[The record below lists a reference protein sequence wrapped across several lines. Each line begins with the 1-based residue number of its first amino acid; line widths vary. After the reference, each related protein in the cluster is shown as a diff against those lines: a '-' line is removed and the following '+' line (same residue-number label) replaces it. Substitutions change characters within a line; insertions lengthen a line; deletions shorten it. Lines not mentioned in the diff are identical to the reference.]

1 VHIESLRLDDRL
13 KVDWQVEVDPDSVRI
28 PLLTLQPLLENAIYH
43 GIQPLPEG
51 GEVVVCIK
59 IEDRKLIATISNP
72 LPDSDYSHEPS
83 NRMALDNIKRRLEA
97 IYGSEASLVPVRGE
111 QIFTTTI
118 SYPLG
123 RLSQFYWLAA
133 PLRPCLVCLNDASDE
148 VFVLGR

>member
-1 VHIESLRLDDRL
+1 M
-13 KVDWQVEVDPDSVRI
+13 EVDPDSVRI

-59 IEDRKLIATISNP
+59 VEDRKLIATISNP

-118 SYPLG
+118 SYPLE
-123 RLSQFYWLAA
+123 
-133 PLRPCLVCLNDASDE
+133 D
-148 VFVLGR
+148 